1 MSKSITVRSVLLAA
15 ISLLTI
21 FSVTACSAG
30 RYGSD
35 QAPKTSKYILDNFEK
50 TDFLDPFKNGNGD
63 IGSTMEAVVQLSGVG
78 YKEKLVK
85 VGKWLSSNTDQL
97 TSAGLKGQY
106 LFAAQVLEFETDP
119 TVAAQ
124 LEELK
129 LLINSDGSIKEE
141 TNNFSVGLVV
151 FGLLAAEENNL
162 AVKVALH
169 LVKQIEPN
177 GGVKYYLGDME
188 SGPAADVTGLVIMAL
203 QAAKEFSSGEDKA
216 TLEFAVSRT
225 SDWLIG
231 SSYEGRFWLGD
242 TTADVSGT
250 AYAIMALS
258 ALGENFEQPLIWL
271 KEQINAKD
279 NGVVSAWSAPNSD
292 IFTTNQSILALSK
305 LSFIDVL
312 NNTK

>member
-1 MSKSITVRSVLLAA
+1 MSKSKTMRSLLVIA
-15 ISLLTI
+15 ISIITI
-21 FSVTACSAG
+21 FSVSACSAG
-30 RYGSD
+30 SYGSD
-35 QAPKTSKYILDNFEK
+35 QAPNTSKYILDNFK
-50 TDFLDPFKNGNGD
+50 KAPYLDPFKSGGD
-63 IGSTMEAVVQLSGVG
+63 IGSTMEATIALTGVG
-78 YKEKLVK
+78 YKQELVE
-85 VGKWLSSNTDQL
+85 VGKWLTKNTDKL
-97 TSAGLKGQY
+97 ESAGLKGQY
-106 LFAAQVLEFETDP
+106 LFAAQALGIESDA

-124 LEELK
+124 LQELK
-129 LLINSDGSIKEE
+129 QSINTDGSIKEE
-141 TNNFSVGLVV
+141 TNNFSEALIV
-151 FGLLAAEENNL
+151 FGLLAADENEL

-177 GGVKYYLGDME
+177 GGVKYYLGDLE

-203 QAAKEFSSGEDKA
+203 KAAEEFSSGEDKA

-231 SSYEGRFWLGD
+231 SSYEKRFWLGD

-258 ALGENFEQPLIWL
+258 ALGENFDTSLSWL
-271 KEQINAKD
+271 KEQINPKD
-279 NGVVSAWSAPNSD
+279 GGVISAWSAPNSD

-305 LSFIDVL
+305 LNFIDVL

>member
-1 MSKSITVRSVLLAA
+1 MSKSIKVRSVLLAA

-151 FGLLAAEENNL
+151 FGLLAAEETDL

-271 KEQINAKD
+271 KEQINTKD

>member
-1 MSKSITVRSVLLAA
+1 MSKSIKVRSVLLAA

-151 FGLLAAEENNL
+151 FGLLAAEETDL

>member
-1 MSKSITVRSVLLAA
+1 MSKSIKVRSVLLAA

-271 KEQINAKD
+271 KEQINTKD

>member
-1 MSKSITVRSVLLAA
+1 MSKSIKMRSVLLFA

-35 QAPKTSKYILDNFEK
+35 QAPKTSQYILDNFKK
-50 TDFLDPFKNGNGD
+50 TDYLDPFKSGGD
-63 IGSTMEAVVQLSGVG
+63 IGSTMEAVVHLSGVG
-78 YKEKLVK
+78 YKDKLTK
-85 VGKWLSSNTDQL
+85 VGTWLTQNTDKL

-106 LFAAQVLEFETDP
+106 LFAAQVLDLESDP
-119 TVAAQ
+119 TFAAE

-129 LLINSDGSIKEE
+129 DYINSDGSIKEE
-141 TNNFSVGLVV
+141 TNNFSVGLVI
-151 FGLLAAEENNL
+151 FGLLAADENDL

-203 QAAKEFSSGEDKA
+203 QAALEFSSGEDEA
-216 TLEFAVSRT
+216 TLEFAISRT

-231 SSYEGRFWLGD
+231 ASYEGRFWLGD

-258 ALGENFEQPLIWL
+258 ALGENFDQPLAWL

-279 NGVVSAWSAPNSD
+279 NGVISAWSTPNSD

-305 LSFIDVL
+305 LNFIDVL